1 MPRVTSAVARR
12 KRKKKI
18 MDEAKGYFGGRSKLY
33 RPAKNQVEKAW
44 ANAYRDRRRKKR
56 DFRKLWIQRINAA
69 ARQHELS
76 YSRFMDGLN
85 KADVDL
91 NRKMLA
97 DLAVRE
103 PQAFEELARVARTHA
118 G

>member
-1 MPRVTSAVARR
+1 MPRVKSAVARR

-33 RPAKNQVEKAW
+33 RPAKNQVERSW
-44 ANAYRDRRRKKR
+44 AYAYRDRRRKKR
-56 DFRKLWIQRINAA
+56 EFRKLWIQRINAA
-69 ARQHELS
+69 ARQHDLS

-85 KADVDL
+85 KADVELD
-91 NRKMLA
+91 RKMLA

-103 PQAFEELARVARTHA
+103 PEAFAELARVARA
-118 G
+118 QVD